1 MTITHD
7 AKSPK
12 LEIKCGIEI
21 HQRLATKHKLFC
33 GCRTVLDE
41 APVKATVRRRLAAV
55 SGEMG
60 ALDPAAKF
68 EAQRKREFEYLL
80 PENSACL
87 VDTDEEPPFQLNTEA
102 LETALQVAKM
112 LHSNVVD
119 EIFVMRK
126 TVVDGSATSGF
137 QRTAL
142 VALGGYVE
150 TTFGNVGIQT
160 ICIEEES
167 SGIVSAAKEAE
178 GNRSSASAT
187 YRLDRLG
194 IPLVEIATDPDIKSG
209 AQAKETALKIG
220 TMLRSTGKVQRG
232 IGTIRQDLNV
242 SVSGGNRVEVKG
254 AQELDVLDKLVD
266 NEAKRQAA
274 VAELAKKAPKKIDA
288 AEAVDVTVLFA
299 KATAPFIKK
308 AISAFVAAT
317 PASTNATTSTGAYAI
332 RLSGFSGL
340 LGVELMEN
348 HRFGTE
354 LSAYAKAAAGVGGI
368 IHSDEDLVAKYG
380 ISKDTAAEIAK
391 AIGCKKGDA
400 WVAVVADRHKATRAL
415 DAVFARASVAH
426 EGVVKE
432 TRRAAGE
439 KTEYMRPLPGSDRM
453 YPETDVPPVAVTSG
467 MLGAVETPKSF
478 EEKTEGY
485 QKKPFLLSAEMAGR
499 IARDYSDQF
508 DTYAQIKGIDASFVA
523 STLAET
529 ITAIRRKGA
538 DTARLSQAALS
549 EFFESYAQ
557 KKFTKS
563 AAPQVLEEM
572 CAGKGIDA
580 ILAFGLARLSKKQ
593 VAELVAR
600 KRKEKPGIAAN
611 TLFGEIIRDNR
622 LVVDPADLSAA
633 VGDK

>member
-1 MTITHD
+1 MTVHRTSS
-7 AKSPK
+7 KPE
-12 LEIKCGIEI
+12 LKCGIEI

-41 APVKATVRRRLAAV
+41 AASKGTIRRRLAAV
-55 SGEMG
+55 SGELG
-60 ALDPAAKF
+60 VLDPAAKF
-68 EAQRKREFEYLL
+68 EAQRKREFEYQLI
-80 PENSACL
+80 ENSACL
-87 VDTDEEPPFQLNTEA
+87 VDTDEEPPFELNAEA

-112 LHSNVVD
+112 LHANVVD

-150 TTFGNVGIQT
+150 TSFGKVGIQT

-167 SGIVSAAKEAE
+167 SGIVNAE
-178 GNRSSASAT
+178 QKDAQGKTSPAGAT

-209 AQAKETALKIG
+209 AQAKETAFKIG

-266 NEAKRQAA
+266 NEAKRQVA
-274 VAELAKKAPKKIDA
+274 VKALAKKAPKKVDA
-288 AEAVDVTVLFA
+288 AEVVDVTALFA
-299 KATAPFIKK
+299 KATAPFIQK
-308 AISAFVAAT
+308 AIKSGTA
-317 PASTNATTSTGAYAI
+317 GAYAT
-332 RLSGFSGL
+332 RLSGFSGI
-340 LGVELMEN
+340 LGIELMEN

-368 IHSDEDLVAKYG
+368 IHSDEDLETKYG
-380 ISKDTAAEIAK
+380 ISKDTATEIAK
-391 AIGCKKGDA
+391 ATGCEKADA
-400 WVAVVADRHKATRAL
+400 WVAVVTDKAKATRAL
-415 DAVFARASVAH
+415 EAVYARATAAH

-432 TRRAAGE
+432 TRKAAGE
-439 KTEYMRPLPGSDRM
+439 KTEYMRPLPGSARM
-453 YPETDVPPVAVTSG
+453 YPETDVPPVAVNSK
-467 MLGAVETPKSF
+467 MLDSIETPKTF
-478 EEKTEGY
+478 EQKAEEY
-485 QKKPFLLSAEMAGR
+485 QKKPFGLSSEMAAR
-499 IARDYSDQF
+499 IARDYSEQF
-508 DTYAQIKGIDASFVA
+508 ELFAEIRGVDPSFIA
-523 STLAET
+523 TTLAET
-529 ITAIRRKGA
+529 VTAVRRKGA
-538 DTARLSQAALS
+538 DTSKLSQAVLA
-549 EFFESYAQ
+549 EFFESYGQ

-563 AAPQVLEEM
+563 AAVPIIEGL
-572 CAGKGIDA
+572 CAGKNIGA
-580 ILAFGLARLSKKQ
+580 VLETGLARLSKKQ

-600 KRKEKPGIAAN
+600 KKKEKPGIAAN
-611 TLFGEIIRDNR
+611 ALFGEIIRDFR

-633 VGDK
+633 VEGK